1 MDTANKLFGR
11 AAFYLTVI
19 DAITPIAL
27 SHEYSFFS
35 DEWFA
40 EWAKTENFTVE
51 GANSVLALELV
62 DKAHLAAVTA
72 LERFP
77 IRLTR
82 KLQGSWPESALDSM
96 FVAFPIGKPVST
108 FPGNALMRAKRWAD
122 AICLMYDNPNFVGWA
137 ASVRG
142 LLEGAGDTVD
152 GLLNISPTLAE
163 HHRTIRRCLAGEER
177 ENFVGYSE
185 LEAKLDH
192 FVHARWIRT
201 KRGEETPL
209 KAKDNATY
217 VGILETAVP
226 GILKLYHKLCAICHP
241 SSESIS
247 YFYDYSPQDGG
258 RLRLAPANDKN
269 AIAAVCDEHPTA
281 LADALM
287 MCCNAPLYT
296 LRVLHKFRIHPKLAI
311 LNKLDWEQIK
321 MGAEIERHL
330 KG

>member
-1 MDTANKLFGR
+1 MDSANKLFGR

-27 SHEYSFFS
+27 THEYSFFS

-40 EWAKTENFTVE
+40 EWVKTERFTVE
-51 GANSVLALELV
+51 RANSVLALELV

-72 LERFP
+72 L
-77 IRLTR
+77 
-82 KLQGSWPESALDSM
+82 
-96 FVAFPIGKPVST
+96 
-108 FPGNALMRAKRWAD
+108 MRTKRWAD
-122 AICLMYDNPNFVGWA
+122 AICLMYDNSNFVGWA

-152 GLLNISPTLAE
+152 GLLNIPATLAE
-163 HHRTIRRCLAGEER
+163 HHRTIRRCLAGEEC
-177 ENFVGYSE
+177 ENFMGYSE

-209 KAKDNATY
+209 KAKDNAAY

-241 SSESIS
+241 SSELIS
-247 YFYDYSPQDGG
+247 YFYDYSPEDGG
-258 RLRLAPANDKN
+258 RLKLAPANDKK
-269 AIAAVCDEHPTA
+269 AIAAVCNEHPTA

-311 LNKLDWEQIK
+311 LNDLDWEQIK
-321 MGAEIERHL
+321 IGAEIERYL
-330 KG
+330 KS

>member
-1 MDTANKLFGR
+1 
-11 AAFYLTVI
+11 
-19 DAITPIAL
+19 
-27 SHEYSFFS
+27 
-35 DEWFA
+35 
-40 EWAKTENFTVE
+40 
-51 GANSVLALELV
+51 
-62 DKAHLAAVTA
+62 
-72 LERFP
+72 
-77 IRLTR
+77 
-82 KLQGSWPESALDSM
+82 
-96 FVAFPIGKPVST
+96 
-108 FPGNALMRAKRWAD
+108 MRAKRWAD

-258 RLRLAPANDKN
+258 RLRLAPANDKK

-311 LNKLDWEQIK
+311 LNKLDWEHIK
-321 MGAEIERHL
+321 MGAEIERYL
-330 KG
+330 KS